1 MSRIFKGSRYQLQ
14 LLITS
19 CSYTSVESLRIKFFT
34 TDPNSYVETT
44 ENIALNGN
52 IAAVTINSNL
62 FDGLDEGLLTYE
74 ISGLMDG
81 IYFTNERQSTYF
93 LKNASPLRMAEQ
105 KQTKQIFVDLN
116 GIYYVEPDEGYSA
129 LERVVVE
136 VNVPKEAN
144 ITTLQTTFED
154 LNGEGKWWIY
164 ANDLNADGLSYVE
177 VDASNYGEHR
187 YQEGLENGRN
197 ESGNH
202 CNLGNLEVIF
212 EDRGDGNCWWNPAD
226 DGYDGYSYVT
236 VNASNYGEQRYQ
248 EGLENGRNEGSNLN
262 DRWITP
268 NNEDIIDDNFLI
280 IFPEEGYDGMSRVVM
295 TRNEISAPNYLYG
308 LNAAVGEIYKDRGY
322 AMIAQIDGIMA
333 NDSRESLDGIFD
345 HEDMYDF
352 VTGNGKDWVKY
363 GIIVPY
369 SLSYDNL
376 TNISYMYSGNLT
388 IPIISCEGISCQNVV
403 NCEGAFNGWTKL
415 AAMDSLYEL
424 GNSFRTEQTLDL
436 SMTQL
441 NNNPNTIILI
451 KSLHNFN
458 SSPSIYG
465 VQTSYIKGL
474 SNFREQIENMGW
486 QCID

>member
-177 VDASNYGEHR
+177 VDASNYGE
-187 YQEGLENGRN
+187 
-197 ESGNH
+197 
-202 CNLGNLEVIF
+202 
-212 EDRGDGNCWWNPAD
+212 
-226 DGYDGYSYVT
+226 
-236 VNASNYGEQRYQ
+236 QRYQ

-280 IFPEEGYDGMSRVVM
+280 IFPEEGYNGMSRVVM
-295 TRNEISAPNYLYG
+295 TRNEMSAPNYLYG